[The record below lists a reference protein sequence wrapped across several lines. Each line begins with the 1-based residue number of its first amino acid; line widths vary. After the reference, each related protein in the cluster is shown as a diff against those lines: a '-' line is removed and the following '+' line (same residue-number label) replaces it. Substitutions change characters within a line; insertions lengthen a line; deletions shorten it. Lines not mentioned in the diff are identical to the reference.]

1 MLLPFVS
8 AGNTHSLLA
17 YETARQRDNAPMM
30 VACDM
35 LKRLFTTDFAPV
47 VLARSLGLNA
57 TNALGPIKVLAGLS
71 VRVCQNALFRRF
83 LC

>member
-1 MLLPFVS
+1 
-8 AGNTHSLLA
+8 
-17 YETARQRDNAPMM
+17 MM

-57 TNALGPIKVLAGLS
+57 TNALGPVKVCVRARALYAISGRILNGGL
-71 VRVCQNALFRRF
+71 RAL
-83 LC
+83 LG